1 MLVSCVQQSVAVI
14 YIHVSILYQSQK
26 EFKNQTKFQSI
37 LRMNDTIPDGTSWPA
52 RRALFQR
59 DGGDF
64 PSTQNAQWR
73 TEQEATL
80 VKFALQ
86 PLKQLRI

>member
-1 MLVSCVQQSVAVI
+1 
-14 YIHVSILYQSQK
+14 
-26 EFKNQTKFQSI
+26 
-37 LRMNDTIPDGTSWPA
+37 MNDTIPDGTSWPA

-59 DGGDF
+59 EGGDF